1 MGLWGYSSKH
11 WEIPPMLMVVP
22 SHCYERFSELLPGIA
37 GLDVF
42 DIVISNLK

>member
-1 MGLWGYSSKH
+1 MALWGYSSKH

-22 SHCYERFSELLPGIA
+22 SHCYERFSELLPIA